1 MPSHQ
6 SFLPLV
12 ELCDNFSVPPTHPDL
27 VSFCITSDTST
38 VVGLLQPSVVNEL
51 LRDNTQAAAAGQ
63 QPSWGVIRHEN
74 MKAGQPQV
82 IRAVYF
88 SEHLSSRELRS
99 AAINKLCWKWH
110 EEGFFLDV
118 IGGRLWRSELYP
130 VYADPFGPYER
141 NNVIFE
147 VERAAATLFGVVT
160 YTIQMTLYMP
170 PPPGSNEE
178 TKIWV
183 STRAKAKQE

>member
-1 MPSHQ
+1 MPSYR

-12 ELCDNFSVPPTHPDL
+12 ELCDNFNIPAKHPDL
-27 VSFCITSDTST
+27 VSFCITSDTKS
-38 VVGLLQPSVVNEL
+38 VVGLLQPSVVERLLDDNEK
-51 LRDNTQAAAAGQ
+51 AARAGQ
-63 QPSWGVIRHEN
+63 QPSWGVIHYEQTE
-74 MKAGQPQV
+74 ASLPQV
-82 IRAVYF
+82 IRAMHF

-110 EEGFFLDV
+110 EEGLFLDV
-118 IGGRLWRSELYP
+118 IGGRLWRFELYP
-130 VYADPFGPYER
+130 VYASPFGTYER
-141 NNVIFE
+141 DNMAFE
-147 VERAAATLFGVVT
+147 IERAAATLFGVVT

-183 STRAKAKQE
+183 STRAKTKQE

>member
-51 LRDNTQAAAAGQ
+51 LRDNAQAAGAGQ
-63 QPSWGVIRHEN
+63 QPSWRVIHHGN
-74 MKAGQPQV
+74 MRADQPQV

-88 SEHLSSRELRS
+88 SEHLSNRELRS
-99 AAINKLCWKWH
+99 ATIGKLCRRWH
-110 EEGFFLDV
+110 EEGVFPDV
-118 IGGRLWRSELYP
+118 IGGHLWRSELYP
-130 VYADPFGPYER
+130 VYANPFGPYER
-141 NNVIFE
+141 DNVVFE
-147 VERAAATLFGVVT
+147 VERAAAALFGVVA
-160 YTIQMTLYMP
+160 YGIQMTLYMP
-170 PPPGSNEE
+170 PPPDSGEE
-178 TKIWV
+178 MKIWV
-183 STRAKAKQE
+183 STRAKTKQE